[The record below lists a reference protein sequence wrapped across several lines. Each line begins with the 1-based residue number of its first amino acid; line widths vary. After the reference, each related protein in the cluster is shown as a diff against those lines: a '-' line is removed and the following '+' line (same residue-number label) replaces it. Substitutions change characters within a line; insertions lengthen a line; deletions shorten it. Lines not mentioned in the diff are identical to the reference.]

1 MDRSR
6 QYLYN
11 LRMSQLP
18 PGIDQTDDFLNS
30 IDDSLGFVTLFC
42 QLENVHFYVK
52 NRQGQFMAV
61 NRASMLRNGVLEES
75 KILGRT
81 DYDFH
86 PPEMAAAYR
95 AEDQQV
101 MDSNRPLPDQVWLV
115 YDHLQV
121 QQWFSCTKV
130 PLHDRAGRVI
140 GVAGAMQVL
149 DTVDKQSPY
158 SPFADAINFVL
169 RHYDEQIRV
178 PHLATLSGCSVSQFD
193 RSFRKVFSMTP
204 TQYILRVRVNAA
216 RNLLSRSN
224 RSIAEVALASGFYD
238 QSQLARYFKRL
249 TGMTPSHYR
258 RQFHA
263 V

>member
-1 MDRSR
+1 
-6 QYLYN
+6 
-11 LRMSQLP
+11 MSEP
-18 PGIDQTDDFLNS
+18 VSQTARTAEFLHD
-30 IDDSLGFVTLFC
+30 IDDSLGFIELFC
-42 QLENVHFYVK
+42 QLNNVHFYVK

-61 NRASMLRNGVLEES
+61 NRASMLRNGVLHES
-75 KILGRT
+75 EILGRT

-140 GVAGAMQVL
+140 GVAGAMTVL
-149 DTVDKQSPY
+149 DTIDKQSPY
-158 SPFADAINFVL
+158 APFGEAINHVL
-169 RHYDEQIRV
+169 KHHDQQIRV
-178 PHLATLSGCSVSQFD
+178 SRLAELSGCSVSQFD
-193 RSFRKVFSMTP
+193 RRFRKVFSMTP

-216 RNLLSRSN
+216 RNLLSRSS
-224 RSIAEVALASGFYD
+224 RSIADIALASGFYD

-249 TGMTPSHYR
+249 TGMTPSQYR
-258 RQFHA
+258 RQFHS
-263 V
+263 VS